1 MVKIRLV
8 RMGNNKKP
16 FFRII
21 VADVKR
27 KINGRYLENVGWF
40 DPKLAKNNLELK
52 LDRVD
57 YWIARGALLTDS
69 VAALVRQQRRA
80 KPAATAAE
88 PAAAAS

>member
-16 FFRII
+16 FFR
-21 VADVKR
+21 VVVSEANR

-40 DPKLAKNNLELK
+40 DPKLTKNNLKIE

-57 YWIARGALLTDS
+57 HWIARGAQLTDS
-69 VAALVRQQRRA
+69 AAALVRKQRRA
-80 KPAATAAE
+80 KPVE
-88 PAAAAS
+88 AAAAT